1 VRPSLPD
8 GAPSGSTPPAGGIII
23 GKTRSWVMGLSISGL
38 GSGFDWQSTVEQV
51 RQVQEKQLLG
61 PLNTQKSSYKDKLD
75 AWDSISSKLSA
86 FLTAVQ
92 DIKDSTD
99 FDLFA
104 PTLTSSSA
112 SVAAD
117 SLLAVTVDSGA
128 GRGLFDI
135 QVTNLAKA
143 EKLQSDSVTSTTT
156 DAGWTGSI
164 SVGGNAVTLDG
175 KSLTDLQDEINTL
188 NTGDT
193 PTGVVASVLQV
204 SSSDYRLLLTSE
216 ETGAA
221 GIDFTDAAGDY
232 FATLQAG
239 EDAAFS
245 IDGIS
250 MTRSSNTVDD
260 AIAGITLNLMGEDAT
275 TTVTLDLRR
284 DQDAMAAKVQAVVD
298 AYNGLAGYIN
308 DQFSYN
314 ADTQSTGGPLFGD
327 GITRSLK
334 STMQSA
340 LLDAGLYN
348 YGITFEN
355 DGTVSLDGVDL
366 EAAFQSDFGG
376 TVSGFNDLAQ
386 SLESILSGY
395 TDSVDG
401 TVKLQR
407 NSIQTNIDRLDDKI
421 TNMTSRIDMEMERL
435 TKQFIAMDDA
445 LNQMQSQSNWLS
457 SQLSSLGYSS

>member
-1 VRPSLPD
+1 
-8 GAPSGSTPPAGGIII
+8 
-23 GKTRSWVMGLSISGL
+23 MGLSISGL

-51 RQVQEKQLLG
+51 RQVQQEQLLG
-61 PLNTQKSSYKDKLD
+61 PLKTQKSNYKDKLD
-75 AWDSISSKLSA
+75 AWDSISSKLST

-92 DIKDSTD
+92 DIKNSSD

-112 SVAAD
+112 SVAAE

-143 EKLQSDSVTSTTT
+143 EKLQSSSVATNGT

-175 KSLTDLQDEINTL
+175 KSLNDLQDEINTL
-188 NTGDT
+188 NSGDT

-204 SSSDYRLLLTSE
+204 SSSDYRLILTSE

-232 FATLQAG
+232 FTTLQAG

-245 IDGIS
+245 IDGIG
-250 MTRSSNTVDD
+250 MTRSSNTVAD

-284 DQDAMAAKVQAVVD
+284 DQDAMEAKVQAVVD

-308 DQFSYN
+308 DQFTYN

-334 STMQSA
+334 STMQNA
-340 LLDAGLYN
+340 LLDAGLYQ

-355 DGTVSLDGVDL
+355 DGTVSLDSDDL
-366 EAAFQSDFGG
+366 EAAFQSDFSG
-376 TVSGFNDLAQ
+376 TVSGFNTLAQ
-386 SLESILSGY
+386 SLESLLDGY

-407 NSIQTNIDRLDDKI
+407 NGIQTNIDRLDDKI
-421 TNMTSRIDMEMERL
+421 TKMTSRIDMEMDRL
-435 TKQFIAMDDA
+435 TKQFITMDDA
-445 LNQMQSQSNWLS
+445 LNQMQTQSNWLA

>member
-1 VRPSLPD
+1 
-8 GAPSGSTPPAGGIII
+8 
-23 GKTRSWVMGLSISGL
+23 MGLSISGL

-51 RQVQEKQLLG
+51 RQVQQEQLLG
-61 PLNTQKSSYKDKLD
+61 PLKTQKSNYEDKLD

-92 DIKDSTD
+92 NIKDSTA

-117 SLLAVTVDSGA
+117 SLLAVTVDTGA

-143 EKLQSDSVTSTTT
+143 EKLQSSSVATKDT

-164 SVGGNAVTLDG
+164 SIGGNAVTLDG
-175 KSLTDLQDEINTL
+175 KSLNDLQDEINTL
-188 NTGDT
+188 NSGDT

-204 SSSDYRLLLTSE
+204 SSSDYRLILTSE

-245 IDGIS
+245 IDGIG

-260 AIAGITLNLMGEDAT
+260 AIAGITLNLMGEDPT

-284 DQDAMAAKVQAVVD
+284 DQDAMEAKVQAVVD

-308 DQFSYN
+308 DQFTYN

-327 GITRSLK
+327 SITRSLK
-334 STMQSA
+334 STMQNA
-340 LLDAGLYN
+340 LLDAGLYQ

-355 DGTVSLDGVDL
+355 DGTVSLDGADL
-366 EAAFQSDFGG
+366 ETAFQSDFSG
-376 TVSGFNDLAQ
+376 TVSGFNNLAQ
-386 SLESILSGY
+386 SLESLLDGY
-395 TDSVDG
+395 IDSVDG

-407 NSIQTNIDRLDDKI
+407 NGIQTNIDRLDDKI
-421 TNMTSRIDMEMERL
+421 TKMTSRIDMEMDRL
-435 TKQFIAMDDA
+435 TKQFITMDDA
-445 LNQMQSQSNWLS
+445 LNQMQAQSNWLA
-457 SQLSSLGYSS
+457 SQLSSLGYRS